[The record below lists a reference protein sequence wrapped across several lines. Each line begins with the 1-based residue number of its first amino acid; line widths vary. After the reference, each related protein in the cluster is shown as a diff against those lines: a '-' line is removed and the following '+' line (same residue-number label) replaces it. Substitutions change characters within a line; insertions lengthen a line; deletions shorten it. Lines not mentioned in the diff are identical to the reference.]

1 MVINP
6 NAQSAAGANTRAAI
20 HAKLHPTHNSAA
32 AHDGSESESVAT
44 ISPRSKRNVSSS
56 VPPVSDAD
64 GALELTEFVRHHI
77 LSRPA
82 SSISVQANSRPQAVF
97 ELLDGIFE

>member
-6 NAQSAAGANTRAAI
+6 NAQAAARANTGAAI
-20 HAKLHPTHNSAA
+20 HARPHPTRNPAEA
-32 AHDGSESESVAT
+32 QDGSEDESVAT
-44 ISPRSKRNVSSS
+44 ISPRSTHTASSS

-64 GALELTEFVRHHI
+64 GAMELTEFVRHHI

-82 SSISVQANSRPQAVF
+82 ASIAVQANSRPQAVF
-97 ELLDGIFE
+97 DLLDGIFE